1 MPSRDIPSSAPST
14 ISCPK
19 EKRSCVRSGLWLGL
33 AMLTVLAV
41 VGEVRA
47 NFSENSSGEPGVVMD
62 NKYAVSET
70 ASNDAFTTCP
80 PNNASSPLK
89 TDVRPVRYNAKNPI
103 DFLRGHVIESA
114 NDVSLPG
121 IAPGTGFAQSRSYSS
136 GHRNSTAYQP
146 RSLLGARWVTG
157 QADMILDEVGSDIE
171 LYVDATSKRVFTNPT
186 VVGSATVYDAPSDMN
201 VTFAKTGSGANEIF
215 TLTNIDSGEVLVF
228 YGLDSSVAVGSA
240 GRLKEQSTRAIQTK
254 KVVSGV
260 EFTYNEHGRITLITT
275 AQGWSATYTYVGGGS
290 AVAYRIRSIEIEN
303 GASTVLSDVE
313 YTYYDDVS
321 SPSSDIG
328 SSGDLVQVRT
338 RRRDS
343 ANSAWITRYT
353 QYRYYTNA
361 SSDGKE
367 HQLKCVIESDA
378 IQRILDTGDTDV
390 ESTTEILEA
399 DDTTDV
405 SGDDLSAFY
414 SRIFTYYTSNE
425 NTSGS
430 LTTAWASENLATR
443 YGGSNAD
450 EYPVTYAGMAKSETV
465 NGDCTSCGGSGGHG
479 IRTEYY
485 YMDLNGGPD
494 DGGIGL
500 DDVARLIIE
509 DTVTDS
515 DGDGDIDDAQYRTIY
530 GVNKEGRLLRR
541 AIIDDPT
548 AGTYDAWCNSTVL
561 GTAGNSTNRVTETR
575 MPSAHVLVNT
585 DAEMQD
591 FLDPTS
597 GTNDADTLENTQG
610 VIYTFEYNS
619 DGRRSAMLVQEGEN
633 GTAYYTS
640 YTEYGDGTN
649 DKPAHLPVETRV
661 YPTAVSANPD
671 SNGIATAIT
680 YTFHNHLDT
689 VIKSRTVTLQS
700 VPTNQNGSGVSTAM
714 TQYFDQLG
722 RLRWTQDG
730 EGYCTYHSYHPDT
743 GGLAYTV
750 RDADPASL
758 PASADSNSTKW
769 ITSST
774 DGASTNKPTRSGSLP
789 TAIAMVTYS
798 EFDDQGRTVKRV
810 TATPSA
816 SDEDDVT
823 YTVYEATRT
832 LVFPQW
838 DSASHE
844 SLLPIRV
851 TEVDDAGVMQ
861 KSYTV
866 QPDRVDLDGSNL
878 PEGLLAGT
886 TQAHYVTLTT
896 YVYDPVTGQQ
906 TETRRYHDIP
916 SSGAGTLSTH
926 YDATIYK
933 YDHMGRREYTIQ
945 TVSGTSAGAAASVE
959 QVTKVIYQH
968 PFMDRIVA
976 TVAGVSDDSHAMSSD
991 YSTYPTLRLMSLSVY
1006 DDGVIGDGHMTRA
1019 VSFFGT
1025 GPYDVTAVN
1034 YFRDYR
1040 GRLRGIRPIYYNGAA
1055 ETAIGPFT
1063 VQDIRWDGR
1072 VTNVSVY
1079 DTEPTWA
1086 TVLAD
1091 DDYAGTITTDRRAR
1105 SQSLYDNLGRVYRTR
1120 NYTVNSSTG
1129 STGSYFRTDRFYDR
1143 NNRVVAVAP
1152 AYSAATEMAYDG
1164 LGRQYQTRSV
1174 ARLEGEPEASG
1185 DTADLTSND
1194 YTCYTGGAFIYCTPT
1209 PNPDF
1214 SDMTGTDGYVYAL
1227 SHTEYSD
1234 DSGDADPA
1242 TGEMGLPTRRYNVDQ
1257 NGDNQSSGKV
1267 GVDFTNDDDYVVTY
1281 AYTYYDDADRPIAVI
1296 NHGSGAASWTYGA
1309 EPGYDSTDVPEFT
1322 DDGTSGSPDVEGLE
1336 ALLTTFG
1343 YDADTGRRNLV
1354 TSAIGVS
1361 DPLTTINTK
1370 TFFDDLGRT
1379 THVAE
1384 NHDDFT
1390 PSTPSTIGD
1399 GSDTSKDR
1407 VTAVAYDGLSNVT
1420 SQTAYNSSSAN
1431 DQVTNYYYEDAVSAS
1446 RVTHIVYPDSA
1457 STPSSGSDLIELTY
1471 NVDGS
1476 IATRTDQRGVEITF
1490 VYNDR
1495 RQLAYQ
1501 DVTSFGASG
1510 DVDTAIQSIGR
1521 TYDDL
1526 ARLEKVT
1533 SYDDISTGSPAAVNE
1548 VQFAYNDTGQLV
1560 ESYQNHDGAVDTG
1573 TSPNVT
1579 YTYDLSQVS
1588 SVYDDSGMLAKLDY
1602 PSAPSG
1608 GGDGVYSGRRRVTFT
1623 TLSGNGV
1630 GGDTWNIYQRMN
1642 RVYGINEAST
1652 STGNSGPR
1660 LLQTL
1665 SSGQGRLSRLY
1676 FDKMD
1681 NNPGPSGNV
1690 TLLNMWRVNT
1700 DAGYDRFG
1708 RTASITYDVNSV
1720 SDHAVDL
1727 SYGYDAGSNRLYRED
1742 ALADDAYSVD
1752 ADELYGHDDLSRM
1765 NNFEVGD
1772 VNTSTL
1778 ALTSGSFEQEWGLDA
1793 LGNWAT
1799 FKQNDDGTG
1808 ASGYELEQTRTAN
1821 DANEIGTIA
1830 ATTGTNWVDPTY
1842 DAAGNMTKRA
1852 DPAEPDN
1859 DAKSHLM
1866 TYDAWN
1872 RLVKITDDDAPTTI
1886 ATYEYDGLGRRI
1898 QKTVG
1903 ADTYDYY
1910 HSSSWQ
1916 VLEVRLN
1923 GDTDPYEQFVY
1934 DGTYIDAPFMRYV
1947 DHNQDG
1953 DYDDA
1958 DEGEHY
1964 FFRDA
1969 SYNIVAYTADDGTVL
1984 ERYRYT
1990 PYGKRIA
1997 MTSAFV
2003 DKAGTDHAQQRGFQG
2018 LLHDE
2023 ESGLIENRR
2032 RMLDPL
2038 TGRFLQHDPLMYI
2051 DGLSLYNTYH
2061 VMRGG
2066 QDAFGLQ
2073 EDGPAPNGAYI
2084 YKEWDVGFRLSS
2096 IWNEATEG
2104 STFFDQ
2110 TLGDFFRN
2118 MWPGGITFNIGDW
2131 IKYIFPSIPGS
2142 DFLGPLLRGGE
2153 QRPGDGDITID
2164 PGMFIPDGYENK
2176 TLREV
2181 FAEMLRFFESALLPK
2196 IVVRDWVCGD
2206 TSFRDGGKPSIL
2218 MSLSAVSVL
2227 GVGVEVS
2234 ADIANHLWEM
2244 SPRAPIEQKRLDI
2257 AFEMT
2262 ITLDP
2267 SILGNQAEISGQGSS
2282 SHQQTIV
2289 ADGGRRVD
2297 GSDPGDLPD
2306 HFGPNHPARQRR

>member
-1 MPSRDIPSSAPST
+1 MPSRDIPSSAAST
-14 ISCPK
+14 TPCPK
-19 EKRSCVRSGLWLGL
+19 EKRGCVRSGLWLGL

-47 NFSENSSGEPGVVMD
+47 NYSENSSGEPGVVMD

-146 RSLLGARWVTG
+146 RSLLGARWVIG
-157 QADMILDEVGSDIE
+157 QADMILNEVGSDIE

-201 VTFAKTGSGANEIF
+201 VTFVKTGIGANEIF

-228 YGLDSSVAVGSA
+228 YGLDSSVAAGSA
-240 GRLKEQSTRAIQTK
+240 GRLKLQSTRAIQSK
-254 KVVSGV
+254 KFVSGL
-260 EFTYNEHGRITLITT
+260 EFTYNEFGRITLVTT

-290 AVAYRIRSIEIEN
+290 SVAYRIRSIEIKN

-414 SRIFTYYTSNE
+414 SRIFTYYIDDEDTSV
-425 NTSGS
+425 S
-430 LTTAWASENLATR
+430 LITAWASENLETR
-443 YGGSNAD
+443 YGGSNAVED
-450 EYPVTYAGMAKSETV
+450 PVDYAGMAKSETV
-465 NGDCTSCGGSGGHG
+465 NGDCSSCGGSGGHG

-561 GTAGNSTNRVTETR
+561 GTAGNSTNRVSETR

-610 VIYTFEYNS
+610 VIYTYEYNN
-619 DGRRSAMLVQEGEN
+619 DGRRTATLVQEGEN

-671 SNGIATAIT
+671 SNGNATTIT

-689 VIKSRTVTLQS
+689 VIMTRTVTLQS

-730 EGYCTYHSYHPDT
+730 EGYCTYYSYHPDT

-758 PASADSNSTKW
+758 PASADSNSTMW

-789 TAIAMVTYS
+789 TAISMVNYS

-810 TATPSA
+810 TATPST

-823 YTVYEATRT
+823 YIVYEPTRT
-832 LVFPQW
+832 LVFPLW
-838 DSASHE
+838 DNTSHE
-844 SLLPIRV
+844 SRLPIRV
-851 TEVDDAGVMQ
+851 TEVDEAGVML
-861 KSYTV
+861 KSYAV
-866 QPDRVDLDGSNL
+866 QPDRVELDGSNL
-878 PEGLLAGT
+878 PEGLSAGT
-886 TQAHYVTLTT
+886 TQAHYVSLTT
-896 YVYDPVTGQQ
+896 YQYDAVTGQQ
-906 TETRRYHDIP
+906 IETRQYHNIP
-916 SSGAGTLSTH
+916 SSGAGALSTN
-926 YDATIYK
+926 YDATIVQ
-933 YDHMGRREYTIQ
+933 YDHLGRREYMIQ
-945 TVSGTSAGAAASVE
+945 TVSGTSAGATASVE
-959 QVTKVIYQH
+959 QITQMVYQNSFLNRVVVIG
-968 PFMDRIVA
+968 A
-976 TVAGVSDDSHAMSSD
+976 CVSDDSHAMGSD
-991 YSTYPTLRLMSLSVY
+991 YDNYPPRTFLSTKIY
-1006 DDGVIGDGHMTRA
+1006 DKGAVGDGHLTETTARYGSSGA
-1019 VSFFGT
+1019 QAT
-1025 GPYDVTAVN
+1025 GVT
-1034 YFRDYR
+1034 YHRDYR
-1040 GRLRGIRPIYYNGAA
+1040 GRLRGIQPFYMDVV
-1055 ETAIGPFT
+1055 TPTPIGPFT

-1072 VTNVSVY
+1072 VTHTAVY
-1079 DTEPTWA
+1079 DDEPTWA
-1086 TVLAD
+1086 TVLGD
-1091 DDYAGTITTDRRAR
+1091 DDYAATISGDRRAL
-1105 SQSLYDNLGRVYRTR
+1105 SEIAYDYLGRQYRTKS
-1120 NYTVNSSTG
+1120 YTVAESDG
-1129 STGSYFRTDRFYDR
+1129 STGSYFRTDTFYDR

-1194 YTCYTGGAFIYCTPT
+1194 YTCYTGGAFVYCTPT

-1257 NGDNQSSGKV
+1257 NGDNQASGKV

-1309 EPGYDSTDVPEFT
+1309 EPDYDSTDIPEFT

-1336 ALLTTFG
+1336 ALLTTFA
-1343 YDADTGRRNLV
+1343 YDADTGRRNLI

-1361 DPLTTINTK
+1361 TPLTTIDTK
-1370 TFFDDLGRT
+1370 TFYDDLGRT

-1384 NHDDFT
+1384 NYDDFT

-1407 VTAVAYDGLSNVT
+1407 VTAVAYDGLGNVT
-1420 SQTAYNSSSAN
+1420 SQTAYNGSSAN

-1457 STPSSGSDLIELTY
+1457 STPSSGSDLIEITY

-1521 TYDDL
+1521 SYDDL

-1533 SYDDISTGSPAAVNE
+1533 SYDDVSTGSPAAVNE
-1548 VQFAYNDTGQLV
+1548 VQFGYGDPGTLID
-1560 ESYQNHDGAVDTG
+1560 SWQNHDGAVHTG
-1573 TSPNVT
+1573 TSPNVH
-1579 YTYDLSQVS
+1579 YLYDSSDTS
-1588 SVYDDSGMLAKLDY
+1588 SVYNDGLKQYRIDY
-1602 PSAPSG
+1602 PGAPSG
-1608 GGDGVYSGRRRVTFT
+1608 GGDGIYNGRRRIRLYSLT
-1623 TLSGNGV
+1623 
-1630 GGDTWNIYQRMN
+1630 GDDRWNIYQRMN
-1642 RVYGINEAST
+1642 RTYGIHEVDP
-1652 STGNSGPR
+1652 STGNIDDR
-1660 LLQTL
+1660 LLQTRT
-1665 SSGQGRLSRLY
+1665 SGQGRLSRLY

-1681 NNPGPSGNV
+1681 NNPGPNGNYIIV
-1690 TLLNMWRVNT
+1690 DQWRTNS
-1700 DAGYDRFG
+1700 ASGYDRFG
-1708 RTASITYDVNSV
+1708 RTANITYNIDGVTP
-1720 SDHAVDL
+1720 HAVDL
-1727 SYGYDAGSNRLYRED
+1727 NYGYDAGSNRIYRED
-1742 ALADDAYSVD
+1742 ELASSEHTVD
-1752 ADELYGHDDLSRM
+1752 VDELYGHDNLSRL
-1765 NNFEVGD
+1765 NNFEVGN
-1772 VNTSTL
+1772 VNTGSL
-1778 ALTSGSFEQEWGLDA
+1778 ALTAGSFEQEWDLDQ
-1793 LGNWAT
+1793 LGNWGY
-1799 FKQNDDGTG
+1799 FRQNDDGTG
-1808 ASGYELEQTRTAN
+1808 SSGYELDQRRDSN
-1821 DANEIGTIA
+1821 DANEIDGIYNSA
-1830 ATTGTNWVDPTY
+1830 GANWVDPTY
-1842 DAAGNMTKRA
+1842 DAAGNTTKRHNPA
-1852 DPAEPDN
+1852 DPASDIS
-1859 DAKSHLM
+1859 AYYFV
-1866 TYDAWN
+1866 YDAWN
-1872 RLVKITDDDAPTTI
+1872 RLVKITDNDAPTTI

-1910 HSSSWQ
+1910 HSTSWQ
-1916 VLEVRLN
+1916 VLEVRKN

-1969 SYNIVAYTADDGTVL
+1969 SYNIIAYTGDDGTVL

-1990 PYGKRIA
+1990 PYGERIA
-1997 MTSAFV
+1997 MTPAFV
-2003 DKAGTDHAQQRGFQG
+2003 DKAATDHAQQRGFQG
-2018 LLHDE
+2018 LLHDK
-2023 ESGLIENRR
+2023 ESGLIENRF
-2032 RMLDPL
+2032 RMLDPVM
-2038 TGRFLQHDPLMYI
+2038 GRFLQRDPLGYP
-2051 DGLSLYNTYH
+2051 DGASGYAAYH
-2061 VMRGG
+2061 V
-2066 QDAFGLQ
+2066 
-2073 EDGPAPNGAYI
+2073 
-2084 YKEWDVGFRLSS
+2084 
-2096 IWNEATEG
+2096 
-2104 STFFDQ
+2104 
-2110 TLGDFFRN
+2110 
-2118 MWPGGITFNIGDW
+2118 
-2131 IKYIFPSIPGS
+2131 
-2142 DFLGPLLRGGE
+2142 LR
-2153 QRPGDGDITID
+2153 
-2164 PGMFIPDGYENK
+2164 Y
-2176 TLREV
+2176 
-2181 FAEMLRFFESALLPK
+2181 
-2196 IVVRDWVCGD
+2196 
-2206 TSFRDGGKPSIL
+2206 
-2218 MSLSAVSVL
+2218 
-2227 GVGVEVS
+2227 
-2234 ADIANHLWEM
+2234 
-2244 SPRAPIEQKRLDI
+2244 
-2257 AFEMT
+2257 
-2262 ITLDP
+2262 TLDP
-2267 SILGNQAEISGQGSS
+2267 SGLDEFDGDFTSERHARIQIANHFPRVRMKFTIDHDCGGNGTIQSAEVLNEEEINERLSDMSVDGWTLELLYRRPFPHRVPAGIGKDDVDAFRGQRLITAARWRGTNPRIRIDYQLNARWIRCGRVGENCAYIRYRMTYQVTLLATGTSQIKQRLLEIRVNDNGNPS
-2282 SHQQTIV
+2282 VTQWSDESDWIDFTPEGE
-2289 ADGGRRVD
+2289 DGPVSREFSEELRERRVNFRKECDCDVMPD
-2297 GSDPGDLPD
+2297 GVEATNRYLPLE
-2306 HFGPNHPARQRR
+2306 GENTNGTITLPR